1 MAKTKLDRL
10 LKKQEQMP
18 RPDRYASKKQLAEY
32 DALVREIDLELDA
45 YQKRNPKEF
54 KAQGGTTK
62 FPDLNKDGKVT
73 KADILKGR
81 GVPGF
86 GHGGAMCS
94 PRKEAAGAMTMPT
107 RNATRRNS

>member
-1 MAKTKLDRL
+1 MAETKLDRL
-10 LKKQEQMP
+10 LKKQEKMP
-18 RPDRYASKKQLAEY
+18 PPDRYASKKQLAEY
-32 DALVREIDLELDA
+32 DDLVRQINIELDA

-54 KAQGGTTK
+54 KAKGGTTK

-86 GHGGAMCS
+86 KRGGMMCS
-94 PRKEAAGAMTMPT
+94 PRKEMAGAGQMPT
-107 RNATRRNS
+107 RNR